1 MCSGRKTKPET
12 SPMTLNASK
21 GGPDMDDNK
30 NTEVENQTVNT
41 NEEQPKEAG
50 TDPKEDN
57 KLDGD
62 KLVKKLQKR
71 IGKEQNEK
79 HSLQDQLNK
88 ANAKIKELQS
98 GKVNKDSLDIE
109 ETMSK
114 ESEKDKEIASL
125 RAQIARRDNIKQ
137 TDEVFKEAGLTVSG
151 DVLNMVVVDDEKQ
164 TYANVQALIKY
175 TNQIQSGVKKDL
187 LKGSTPRT
195 NGKPTMTKDEIN
207 KIKDPIKRQQAIA
220 DNLSLYQH

>member
-1 MCSGRKTKPET
+1 
-12 SPMTLNASK
+12 
-21 GGPDMDDNK
+21 MDENN
-30 NTEVENQTVNT
+30 NTEVQEPQVTDQLKDT
-41 NEEQPKEAG
+41 G
-50 TDPKEDN
+50 TDPKED
-57 KLDGD
+57 KQLDGD

-79 HSLQDQLNK
+79 HSLQDQLDK

-109 ETMSK
+109 ATMSK

-137 TDEVFKEAGLTVSG
+137 TDEVFKEAGLTVND

>member
-1 MCSGRKTKPET
+1 
-12 SPMTLNASK
+12 
-21 GGPDMDDNK
+21 MDENN
-30 NTEVENQTVNT
+30 NTEVQEPQVTD
-41 NEEQPKEAG
+41 QPKDTG

-79 HSLQDQLNK
+79 HSLQERLDK

-98 GKVNKDSLDIE
+98 GKANKDSLDIE
-109 ETMSK
+109 ATMSK

-137 TDEVFKEAGLTVSG
+137 TDEVFKEAGLTVSD

-220 DNLSLYQH
+220 DNLSLYQHQEE

>member
-1 MCSGRKTKPET
+1 
-12 SPMTLNASK
+12 
-21 GGPDMDDNK
+21 MDDNK
-30 NTEVENQTVNT
+30 NTKVENQTVNT
-41 NEEQPKEAG
+41 NEEQPKEVG

-79 HSLQDQLNK
+79 HSLQDQLDK

-98 GKVNKDSLDIE
+98 GKTNKDSLDIE
-109 ETMSK
+109 ATMSK

-137 TDEVFKEAGLTVSG
+137 TDEVFKEAGLTVSD

>member
-1 MCSGRKTKPET
+1 
-12 SPMTLNASK
+12 
-21 GGPDMDDNK
+21 MDDNK
-30 NTEVENQTVNT
+30 NTEVENQIVNT

-79 HSLQDQLNK
+79 HSLQERLDK

-98 GKVNKDSLDIE
+98 GKANKDSLDIE
-109 ETMSK
+109 ATMSK

-137 TDEVFKEAGLTVSG
+137 TDEVFKEAGLTVSD

>member
-1 MCSGRKTKPET
+1 
-12 SPMTLNASK
+12 
-21 GGPDMDDNK
+21 MDNNK
-30 NTEVENQTVNT
+30 NTEVENQTVNA
-41 NEEQPKEAG
+41 NEQPKDTG
-50 TDPKEDN
+50 TDLKED

-79 HSLQDQLNK
+79 HSLQDQLDK

-98 GKVNKDSLDIE
+98 GKANKDSLDIE
-109 ETMSK
+109 ATKSK

-137 TDEVFKEAGLTVSG
+137 TDEVFKEAGLTVSD

>member
-1 MCSGRKTKPET
+1 
-12 SPMTLNASK
+12 
-21 GGPDMDDNK
+21 MDENN
-30 NTEVENQTVNT
+30 NTEVQEPQVTD
-41 NEEQPKEAG
+41 QPKDTG

-79 HSLQDQLNK
+79 HSLQERLDN

-98 GKVNKDSLDIE
+98 GKANKDSLDIE
-109 ETMSK
+109 ATMSK

-137 TDEVFKEAGLTVSG
+137 TDEVFKEAGLTVSD

>member
-1 MCSGRKTKPET
+1 
-12 SPMTLNASK
+12 
-21 GGPDMDDNK
+21 MDDNK
-30 NTEVENQTVNT
+30 NAEVENQTVNT
-41 NEEQPKEAG
+41 NEEQPKDTG

-79 HSLQDQLNK
+79 HSLQEQLDK

-109 ETMSK
+109 ATMSK

-137 TDEVFKEAGLTVSG
+137 TDEVFKEAGLTVSD

>member
-1 MCSGRKTKPET
+1 MRVKEVH
-12 SPMTLNASK
+12 N
-21 GGPDMDDNK
+21 MDENN
-30 NTEVENQTVNT
+30 NTEVQEPQVTD
-41 NEEQPKEAG
+41 QPKDTG

-79 HSLQDQLNK
+79 HSLQEQLDK

-98 GKVNKDSLDIE
+98 GKANKDSLDIE
-109 ETMSK
+109 ATMSK

-137 TDEVFKEAGLTVSG
+137 TDEVFKEAGLTVSD

>member
-1 MCSGRKTKPET
+1 
-12 SPMTLNASK
+12 
-21 GGPDMDDNK
+21 MDDNK
-30 NTEVENQTVNT
+30 NTEVENQAVNT

-50 TDPKEDN
+50 TDPKGDN

-79 HSLQDQLNK
+79 HSLQDQLDK

-98 GKVNKDSLDIE
+98 GKTNKDSLDIE
-109 ETMSK
+109 ATMSK

-137 TDEVFKEAGLTVSG
+137 TDEVFKEAGLTVSD

>member
-1 MCSGRKTKPET
+1 MRVKEVH
-12 SPMTLNASK
+12 N
-21 GGPDMDDNK
+21 MDENN
-30 NTEVENQTVNT
+30 NTEVQEPQVTD
-41 NEEQPKEAG
+41 QPKDTG

-79 HSLQDQLNK
+79 HSLQERLDK

-98 GKVNKDSLDIE
+98 GKANKDSLDLE
-109 ETMSK
+109 ATMSK

-137 TDEVFKEAGLTVSG
+137 TDEVFKEAGLTVSD